1 MKESKLFNSLVATF
15 VIVVLGGPAVV
26 LASTPSN
33 YEDARAI
40 VSYADLNLEMADGVE
55 ISSKNRTDIRATA
68 DAGGDQPDV
77 IEEIVVI
84 GREKWPFPHLGSS
97 LGIDPVVQ
105 KPSRID
111 WKFLPVYDPDQAY
124 PFFDQ
129 FQLSEE
135 IRRAGFIELFR
146 VRFGR

>member
-1 MKESKLFNSLVATF
+1 MFDRSQLVARSAAIMLMF
-15 VIVVLGGPAVV
+15 ASFGDAQADVVNTY
-26 LASTPSN
+26 LA
-33 YEDARAI
+33 EVRA
-40 VSYADLNLEMADGVE
+40 DLEMADGVE

-97 LGIDPVVQ
+97 LGIDAVVQ

-111 WKFLPVYDPDQAY
+111 WKFLPVYDPVQAY

>member
-1 MKESKLFNSLVATF
+1 MFDRRQ
-15 VIVVLGGPAVV
+15 
-26 LASTPSN
+26 LAAQSAAIMLMFASIG
-33 YEDARAI
+33 YAQADDANEYHAEVRA
-40 VSYADLNLEMADGVE
+40 DLEMADGVE

-68 DAGGDQPDV
+68 DAGDDQPEV

-84 GREKWPFPHLGSS
+84 GREKWRLPRLGSS
-97 LGIDPVVQ
+97 LGTDPVVQ

-111 WKFLPVYDPDQAY
+111 WEFLPVYDPEQAY
-124 PFFDQ
+124 LDFDL
-129 FQLSEE
+129 FQYNEE

>member
-1 MKESKLFNSLVATF
+1 MFDRRQLVARSAAIMLMF
-15 VIVVLGGPAVV
+15 ASFGDAQADVVNKY
-26 LASTPSN
+26 LA
-33 YEDARAI
+33 EVRA
-40 VSYADLNLEMADGVE
+40 DLEMADGVE

-84 GREKWPFPHLGSS
+84 GREKWQFPHLGSS
-97 LGIDPVVQ
+97 LGTDPVVQ

-111 WKFLPVYDPDQAY
+111 WEFLPVYDPDQAY

>member
-1 MKESKLFNSLVATF
+1 MFDRTQLVARSAAIMLMF
-15 VIVVLGGPAVV
+15 ASFGDAQADVVNTY
-26 LASTPSN
+26 LA
-33 YEDARAI
+33 EVR
-40 VSYADLNLEMADGVE
+40 ADLEMTHGVE

-84 GREKWPFPHLGSS
+84 GREKWQFPHLGSS

-111 WKFLPVYDPDQAY
+111 WEFLPVYDPDQAY

-129 FQLSEE
+129 LQLSEE

>member
-1 MKESKLFNSLVATF
+1 MIDRRQLVARCAAIMLMF
-15 VIVVLGGPAVV
+15 ASFGYA
-26 LASTPSN
+26 LAD
-33 YEDARAI
+33 DAREYLSA
-40 VSYADLNLEMADGVE
+40 VRAGLEMADGVD
-55 ISSKNRTDIRATA
+55 ILTTNRTDIRATA

-84 GREKWPFPHLGSS
+84 GREKWQLPHLGSS
-97 LGIDPVVQ
+97 LGTDPVVH

-111 WKFLPVYDPDQAY
+111 WEFLPVYDPEQSYLD
-124 PFFDQ
+124 FDL
-129 FQLSEE
+129 FQYNEE